1 MIIATRMIAS
11 TISAMKLNVS
21 LITGSY
27 LLPTLSFTDSA
38 VSAPCVVLVLPPL
51 PFACAA
57 AVKHPCEVVAAEQLT
72 MYIAFHPNSFIA
84 DTI

>member
-1 MIIATRMIAS
+1 MIIAMRMIAS

-38 VSAPCVVLVLPPL
+38 VSAPRVVLVLPPL

-57 AVKHPCEVVAAEQLT
+57 AVKQPREVVTAEQLT
-72 MYIAFHPNSFIA
+72 MYVTFHPNSFIA